1 MIMWTLKFSRTK
13 EIRSVLLCN
22 LEWDVMSRWRGVCHR
37 ISKTQFIC
45 CFSFLFFS
53 FLFFS
58 FHFFS
63 FSFQSFLWLGRVSYG
78 TPSSFGLIYAC
89 LRKLMLCAYSI
100 LSPVAD
106 IVYRRYFF
114 VRNWHIM
121 RAVRFSKGNITN

>member
-1 MIMWTLKFSRTK
+1 MLWVGDEEFATESRK
-13 EIRSVLLCN
+13 PN
-22 LEWDVMSRWRGVCHR
+22 LFAV
-37 ISKTQFIC
+37 
-45 CFSFLFFS
+45 FSFLFFS
-53 FLFFS
+53 FLFF
-58 FHFFS
+58 F

-121 RAVRFSKGNITN
+121 RAVRFSKGNIQISFLNMSLVCYVTKFPFLTCHATWLNATLS